1 MSVSDEELQRRR
13 EVLDL
18 KGQYAQISALTVL
31 GLLCILK
38 LRGNNLNFKNSK
50 HAAKSWWD
58 MPAKSGASETRKQY
72 ALTLLWLTWL
82 TGISVWNAGDGTF
95 CQSIAT
101 TVSRKDD

>member
-38 LRGNNLNFKNSK
+38 LRGNNSNSK

-72 ALTLLWLTWL
+72 AVTLLWLAWL

-95 CQSIAT
+95 SKSIC
-101 TVSRKDD
+101 V